1 VSELAISGAEPVLS
15 AVVVIVSDT
24 LKPRANAGH
33 LAGCLG
39 ALRQQIDAP
48 PFEIIVPYHAATDGI
63 VELQK
68 DFVEVRFVA
77 VQDAAIGERKP
88 GSREHHD
95 VLRSRGLAVA
105 RGALLALLED
115 HARPDPRWC
124 ANLAAAHRQS
134 DAAAV
139 GGAIENGVDRP
150 LAWAVYYCDFA
161 RYQNPVPDGA
171 SQFAS
176 DANTAYKRHAL
187 ESIRSLWHESF
198 KEGVVNGALLAA
210 GKTLVLRGDAIVY
223 QHRSD
228 LTLADAQRERF
239 VWARSYA
246 RTRATLL
253 TPLKRLAYAVAS
265 PLLPPLLLLRM
276 ASTAWKRRR
285 HFGKFVGA
293 APLAALLLCGWSAG
307 ECAGYVAA
315 MSDRH

>member
-1 VSELAISGAEPVLS
+1 MPAAEPVLS
-15 AVVVIVSDT
+15 AIVVIVSDT
-24 LKPRANAGH
+24 LEPRAHAGH
-33 LAGCLG
+33 LAGCLR
-39 ALRQQIDAP
+39 ALKAQIDAP
-48 PFEIIVPYHAATDGI
+48 PFEVIVPYHAATDGI
-63 VELQK
+63 AEVQK
-68 DFVEVRFVA
+68 DFADVRFVA
-77 VQDAAIGERKP
+77 VHDAAIAERKP

-115 HARPDPRWC
+115 HARPDARWC

-171 SQFAS
+171 SPFAS
-176 DANTAYKRHAL
+176 DANSAYKRQAL
-187 ESIRSLWHESF
+187 ESIRPLWQKSF
-198 KEGVVNGALLAA
+198 REGVVNGALLQA
-210 GKTLVLRGDAIVY
+210 GKTLVLRGDVIVY

-228 LTLADAQRERF
+228 LTLANALRERF
-239 VWARSYA
+239 VWAKSYA
-246 RTRATLL
+246 RTRATPL
-253 TPLKRLAYAVAS
+253 TPVKRLAYAVAS

-276 ASTAWKRRR
+276 ASTAWQRRR
-285 HFGKFVGA
+285 HFGKFIGA

-315 MSDRH
+315 MSGRA

>member
-1 VSELAISGAEPVLS
+1 MAAAEPALS
-15 AVVVIVSDT
+15 AIVVIVSDT
-24 LKPRANAGH
+24 LEPRAHAGH

-39 ALRQQIDAP
+39 ALREQIDAP

-63 VELQK
+63 AELQK
-68 DFVEVRFVA
+68 HFTDVRFVA
-77 VQDAAIGERKP
+77 VEDRAIVERKQ

-95 VLRSRGLAVA
+95 VLRARGLAVA

-124 ANLAAAHRQS
+124 SNLAAAHRQS

-139 GGAIENGVDRP
+139 GGAIENGVDSP

-161 RYQNPVPDGA
+161 RYQNPLPDGA
-171 SQFAS
+171 SPFAS
-176 DANTAYKRHAL
+176 DANTAYKRQAL
-187 ESIRSLWHESF
+187 ESIRSLWRESF
-198 KEGVVNGALLAA
+198 REGVVNAALLEA
-210 GKTLVLRGDAIVY
+210 GRILVLRGDVIVY

-228 LTLADAQRERF
+228 LTLANALRERF

-253 TPLKRLAYAVAS
+253 TPLRRLAYAVAS

-315 MSDRH
+315 MGDRS